1 MKSFSFSRS
10 GFVFFSILIWL
21 SIVAAPLNAAEYE
34 EETSSQDYL
43 FVKGMVSEVS
53 DDHQT
58 IKIRQHKKPSITIF
72 LSPETIT
79 EGFKKVKELQTRQT
93 IKVWYIPDERGN
105 KALKIVKP
113 IDLGC

>member
-1 MKSFSFSRS
+1 MKSISFCRS
-10 GFVFFSILIWL
+10 GCAFFSILILL

-34 EETSSQDYL
+34 EETSNQEYL

-58 IKIRQHKKPSITIF
+58 IKIRQHKKPGITVY

-79 EGFKKVKELQTRQT
+79 EGFKKVEELQIRQT
-93 IKVWYIPDERGN
+93 IKVWYIPDEGGN

-113 IDLGC
+113 IDIGC